1 MTPITD
7 IGVDLDGVL
16 YPFIEVFRLHC
27 IHKLNRSPKELTMPT
42 RWEFYEDWGM
52 TEDEFNIR
60 LHKAIV
66 KHKIFNQFPCEYRC
80 NEAFTK
86 LREIGV
92 GIHVITH
99 RPDEAQEQ
107 TIDWLVKQNLLPD
120 SVHFTGDKTILETIS
135 DGASVLIDDHY
146 HYYQQ
151 VEGTSI
157 TPYLQNRPWN
167 ASFKNVRRVGSLYEL
182 VETIEQ
188 HNRGDINVHLAP
200 AYV

>member
-27 IHKLNRSPKELTMPT
+27 IHKLKRSPKELTMPT

-52 TEDEFNIR
+52 TEDEFNR
-60 LHKAIV
+60 HLTTAIT
-66 KHKIFNQFPCEYRC
+66 KHQIFNQFPCEYRS

-86 LREIGV
+86 LRLMGI

-99 RPDEAQEQ
+99 RPDSAQEQ
-107 TIDWLVKQNLLPD
+107 TIQWLTKQRLLPNT
-120 SVHFTGDKTILETIS
+120 VHFSGDKTILETIA

-157 TPYLQNRPWN
+157 TPFLQTRPWN
-167 ASFKNVRRVGSLYEL
+167 TSFKNVRRVGSLYEL
-182 VETIEQ
+182 AELIEKHNTGET
-188 HNRGDINVHLAP
+188 NVHLAP